1 MFVFVHY
8 IAGVYLDFSPER
20 FHISKQEKKKKSQIQ
35 IAVFLYGMDHLA
47 KLAGLFVFGKDP

>member
-8 IAGVYLDFSPER
+8 IAGVYLDFHRKDSPLANGE
-20 FHISKQEKKKKSQIQ
+20 KKSQIQ
-35 IAVFLYGMDHLA
+35 IVVFLYGMDHLA